1 LECHAGCDDDEPGR
15 EYMGVDGS
23 IGTGGNMS
31 GRCVMNEKLCCRL
44 PGLGSKERKEEGSMG
59 QRDIMTGPSIS
70 TVLRA
75 DNGCYFVADLTKD
88 GLAGSVV
95 VVVVVMVVVD

>member
-1 LECHAGCDDDEPGR
+1 VAGGYRP
-15 EYMGVDGS
+15 
-23 IGTGGNMS
+23 
-31 GRCVMNEKLCCRL
+31 
-44 PGLGSKERKEEGSMG
+44 
-59 QRDIMTGPSIS
+59 
-70 TVLRA
+70 